1 MGLIFSPRF
10 STFSLTHHPAM
21 KPTMNPIVKNIRCSL
36 LCFYNWC
43 RVISDHEPNAYHY
56 DDCNT
61 NHYLLVFLYFVYYFF
76 HCTPSLKVIHIYRI
90 LAIHFLLFFAFL
102 EWAVVW
108 VEHATQC
115 VYYALEICRLGIIL
129 P

>member
-36 LCFYNWC
+36 LCFYNRC

-56 DDCNT
+56 VDCNT
-61 NHYLLVFLYFVYYFF
+61 NHYLLVLLYFFYYFF
-76 HCTPSLKVIHIYRI
+76 HFTSSLQGYPYLSD
-90 LAIHFLLFFAFL
+90 LAIHFLFFFSFL
-102 EWAVVW
+102 QWTIVRSEQT
-108 VEHATQC
+108 TQC
-115 VYYALEICRLGIIL
+115 VRDA
-129 P
+129 